1 MLYLKKYMLW
11 GRIFMSEFRIKSRYT
26 LDDVPLIMR
35 RLRDPETGCPWDKTQ
50 THESIRQDL
59 IEETYEAVEAI
70 DRGNTENLKE
80 ELGDMLMN
88 IALHCEIEREKGG
101 FDLDEVADAL
111 CKKMVIRHPHVFG
124 DIVAED
130 TAAVLRNWEEIKRD
144 EKSQKTGSEAID
156 DVPRSYPAL
165 IRSQKVQKRA
175 AYTGFDYRDIKEAFA
190 DLESEISE
198 LREAI
203 EGNGDPFEELGDVLF
218 SAVNVARFIPAD
230 SELALTRACEK
241 FIERFRI
248 VEDIAATSGIDMK
261 KADLEQLNKLWAESK
276 KTQGEKEN
284 DKD

>member
-1 MLYLKKYMLW
+1 
-11 GRIFMSEFRIKSRYT
+11 MSDFRIKSSYT
-26 LDDVPLIMR
+26 LEDVPLIMK

-88 IALHCEIEREKGG
+88 IALHCEIEREKGV
-101 FDLDEVADAL
+101 FDLDAVADAL

-124 DIVAED
+124 DIIAED

-144 EKSQKTGSEAID
+144 EKDQKTGSEAID
-156 DVPRSYPAL
+156 DVPKSYPAL

-175 AYTGFDYRDIKEAFA
+175 AYTGFDYRDINEAVA
-190 DLESEISE
+190 DLESEIRE
-198 LREAI
+198 LKEAI
-203 EGNGDPFEELGDVLF
+203 NGNGDSFEELGDVLF

-248 VEDIAATSGIDMK
+248 VEDIAAERGIDMK
-261 KADLEQLNKLWAESK
+261 KSDLEQLNKLWAESK